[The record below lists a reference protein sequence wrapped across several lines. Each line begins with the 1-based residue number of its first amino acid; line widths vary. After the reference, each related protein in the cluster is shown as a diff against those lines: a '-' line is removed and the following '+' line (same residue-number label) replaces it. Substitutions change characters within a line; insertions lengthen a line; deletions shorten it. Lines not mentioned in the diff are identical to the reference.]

1 MKRVITIVLILVILA
16 ALGTGG
22 WMLYDNNVDRS
33 GWVEKGG
40 ERSYRDFHGKKVT
53 GWQDI
58 DGQIYYFGQDSIM
71 ATGWQEIDEMRCCFS
86 DGGVLLTGWQDIDG
100 ARYYFDTDG
109 RMQTLW
115 QELEG
120 ERYYFDTDGKMVS
133 GWQDVDGLCR
143 WFADTGILQSGW
155 QEIDG
160 DVFYLDENGSPLTGS
175 QILEEVTYLFDET
188 GRLVTGW
195 AEGRYYSESGAMA
208 TGWQDIGGERYFF
221 AEDGM
226 LCTGWMEAG
235 DYRYYFHEDGTMA
248 VGPTEIEGKL
258 YHFSPHGVQIWLV
271 NPWVELHEDYEVE
284 LVKSEGGF
292 RIAAE
297 CFDAFTRMIADC
309 RAAGNILE
317 LASGYR
323 TYWDQQALY
332 IQKVEE
338 YGVETAGQIVA
349 RPNTSE
355 HQLGLAVDIVVPGS
369 TVLNRTQG
377 SSKLQQLLMEHC
389 WDYGFILRYP
399 DGITDIT
406 GIIYEPWHYR
416 YVGLEI
422 ARELKTLGITL
433 EEYLG
438 AAEHE

>member
-1 MKRVITIVLILVILA
+1 MKKVITILLVLVILA

-40 ERSYRDFHGKKVT
+40 EVSYRDFHGKKVT

-58 DGQIYYFGQDSIM
+58 DGQIYYFGQEGIM

-86 DGGVLLTGWQDIDG
+86 DSGALLTGWQDIDG
-100 ARYYFDTDG
+100 DRYYFDADG
-109 RMQTLW
+109 CLQTLW

-120 ERYYFDTDGKMVS
+120 NRYYFGTDGKMVVN
-133 GWQDVDGLCR
+133 WQEVDGMRR
-143 WFADTGILQSGW
+143 WFSDTGALQTGW

-160 DVFYLDENGSPLTGS
+160 AFYFLDGNGSPLTGS
-175 QILEEVTYLFDET
+175 QVLEENTYLFDDT
-188 GRLVTGW
+188 GAIVTGW
-195 AEGRYYSESGAMA
+195 ADGKYYQENGAMA
-208 TGWQDIGGERYFF
+208 TGWQEIEGSRYFF
-221 AEDGM
+221 SGGGAMATGWVEDG
-226 LCTGWMEAG
+226 G
-235 DYRYYFHEDGTMA
+235 YRYYFQEDGTMA
-248 VGPTEIEGKL
+248 IGPTEIDGKL
-258 YHFSPHGVQIWLV
+258 YHFSPHGVHLWLV
-271 NPWVELHEDYEVE
+271 NPWNELHEDYEVE
-284 LVKSEGGF
+284 LVQSEGGF

-297 CFDAFTRMIADC
+297 CFDAFTQMIADC
-309 RAAGNILE
+309 RAAGNVLE

-323 TYWDQQALY
+323 SYWDQQALFS
-332 IQKVEE
+332 QKVEE
-338 YGVETAGQIVA
+338 YGVGTASQIVA

-369 TVLNRTQG
+369 TILNRAQG
-377 SSKLQQLLMEHC
+377 STKLQQWLMEHC

-399 DGITDIT
+399 DGTTDIT

-422 ARELKTLGITL
+422 AQELKELDITL

-438 AAEHE
+438 AAEHD